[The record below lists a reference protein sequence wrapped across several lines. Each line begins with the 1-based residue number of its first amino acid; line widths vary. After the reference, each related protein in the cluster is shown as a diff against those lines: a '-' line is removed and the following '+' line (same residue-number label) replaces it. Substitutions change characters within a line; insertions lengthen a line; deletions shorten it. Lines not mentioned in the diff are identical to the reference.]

1 MNKTPSYDP
10 QNERPL
16 WDEAAADFDTEADH
30 GLRDERVREAWYD
43 LLHILMPVS
52 PARVLDIGCGTGSLT
67 LLLSEMGHTVIGSD
81 FSAQMLAQAQR
92 KLSSAGY
99 RINWIQMDAA
109 FPSLAAGQFDV
120 VLCRHLLWALPQPEK
135 VVKRWR
141 NLLKSDGRLVLIEG
155 YWHTDAGLHASDVLA
170 MLPDGMQATTYP
182 LSDQPDLWG
191 GPVSDERY
199 AIVASGSI

>member
-1 MNKTPSYDP
+1 
-10 QNERPL
+10 
-16 WDEAAADFDTEADH
+16 
-30 GLRDERVREAWYD
+30 
-43 LLHILMPVS
+43 
-52 PARVLDIGCGTGSLT
+52 
-67 LLLSEMGHTVIGSD
+67 
-81 FSAQMLAQAQR
+81 
-92 KLSSAGY
+92 
-99 RINWIQMDAA
+99 DAA

-155 YWHTDAGLHASDVLA
+155 YWHTDAGLHASEVLT